1 MVSVSHS
8 IISNF
13 FFLDEILK
21 LEKNTYIDFGYNYY
35 DNYQIDFHNFCL
47 GDFLMEY
54 EVNIEEDTTIIEKFP
69 SISRGLYIHDF
80 QVTINYI

>member
-1 MVSVSHS
+1 MIV
-8 IISNF
+8 ISR
-13 FFLDEILK
+13 FFLDEIK
-21 LEKNTYIDFGYNYY
+21 LGEKNSTFISDVITKLIF
-35 DNYQIDFHNFCL
+35 IIFL

-80 QVTINYI
+80 QVTIDYIIW